1 MTYISQRRKATSHA
15 AIQTLFYVLSYNF
28 FFLLCY
34 VDRWMIS
41 FCSMI
46 HLEPTKQW
54 RWLYRIFE
62 GCTEPFIFSVYNCCK
77 NALNFNV
84 FQRNLTE
91 LRVGFR
97 YKQVAT
103 TNVFV
108 AAIKYLKLKCKKKN
122 NKLSTLSKSPSDNL
136 KRTVL
141 YLKKTLCC
149 MVRARQSLHTSQLCD
164 WLRSQQDCV
173 CMLPTNQA
181 VFEDSSGKKCYNMLK
196 WIKRL

>member
-1 MTYISQRRKATSHA
+1 M
-15 AIQTLFYVLSYNF
+15 N
-28 FFLLCY
+28 
-34 VDRWMIS
+34 S

-54 RWLYRIFE
+54 RWLYRIFKR
-62 GCTEPFIFSVYNCCK
+62 CTEPFIFSVYNCSK

-91 LRVGFR
+91 LRMGFR
-97 YKQVAT
+97 YKQVAA
-103 TNVFV
+103 TNVRFS
-108 AAIKYLKLKCKKKN
+108 IKYLKPKCKN
-122 NKLSTLSKSPSDNL
+122 HNKLSTLSKSPSDNL

-149 MVRARQSLHTSQLCD
+149 MVRAKQSLHTSQLCN

-173 CMLPTNQA
+173 CMLPPNQA
-181 VFEDSSGKKCYNMLK
+181 VFEDNSGKKNVTTC
-196 WIKRL
+196 